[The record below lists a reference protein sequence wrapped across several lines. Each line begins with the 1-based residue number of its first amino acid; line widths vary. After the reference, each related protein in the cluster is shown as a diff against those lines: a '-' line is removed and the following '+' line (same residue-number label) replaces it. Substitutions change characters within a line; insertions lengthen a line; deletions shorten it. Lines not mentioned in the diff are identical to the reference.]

1 VNTPEGLGKILPFH
15 YNNAMFPV
23 RHNHPAKM
31 AWDLIILATVLA
43 FVFIITY
50 KMVFHAFRADAVYY
64 SLNFLFF
71 LDLCAGFVTKVKN
84 GHRRLDT
91 LREIRAHYLRSWF
104 TVDLLAFF
112 PFELIPVAIFGGV
125 PTDPTMFTIYL
136 SLQSL
141 TLIKLVKA
149 VRIFQELTE
158 AFGLSP
164 AVKRLVSFGY
174 WFSQA
179 IHLMAMGW
187 ILIGA
192 SEAARAPFDQ
202 YLRSFY
208 WVTTTIAT
216 IGYGDYYPN
225 HDSNLQIVYTIV
237 VEIFGVGM
245 YTFVIANVSSLVANL
260 DVARSAYQ
268 RHMEEVNS
276 YLRAQKVPFELQE
289 RVRDYYSYLW
299 EQKKSVTS
307 RTVVEDLPP
316 SLSLEI
322 LMHENRALVDKV
334 EVFMGADEVFIREAV
349 QRLRPRVFL
358 PREYI
363 VRQGE
368 YGDSMYFLTLGD
380 LDVLV
385 DEHQVARLGPGSV
398 FGEAALVTEDRRNA
412 SVRALTYGTGYQ
424 LSKHDFN
431 ELREKYPE
439 FDERVKHIVD
449 DRKKK

>member
-1 VNTPEGLGKILPFH
+1 MLPTI
-15 YNNAMFPV
+15 
-23 RHNHPAKM
+23 RHNHPAKL
-31 AWDLIILATVLA
+31 AWDLIILATVMA
-43 FVFIITY
+43 FVFLITY
-50 KMVFHAFRADAVYY
+50 KMVFHTFQADEFYY
-64 SLNFLFF
+64 GLNFLFF
-71 LDLCAGFVTKVKN
+71 LDLCAGFITRVKE

-91 LREIRAHYLRSWF
+91 PQEIRRHYLRSWF
-104 TVDLLAFF
+104 TIDLLAFF
-112 PFELIPVAIFGGV
+112 PFELIPVAIFGGI
-125 PTDPTMFTIYL
+125 PRDPTWFAVYL
-136 SLQSL
+136 GLQAL
-141 TLIKLVKA
+141 TLVKLVKA
-149 VRIFQELTE
+149 VRIFRELTE

-164 AVKRLVSFGY
+164 AVKRLASFGY

-192 SEAARAPFDQ
+192 AESARPHFDQ

-225 HDSNLQIVYTIV
+225 HDSNLQIMYTIV
-237 VEIFGVGM
+237 VQIFGVGM
-245 YTFVIANVSSLVANL
+245 YTFVIANVSSLVSNI

-268 RHMEEVNS
+268 RHLEEVNS
-276 YLRAQKVPFELQE
+276 YLRAQKVPFDLQE

-307 RTVVEDLPP
+307 RTVVEDLPT

-322 LMHENRALVDKV
+322 LMHQNRSLIEKV
-334 EVFMGADEVFIREAV
+334 EVFQGADEVFIREAI

-368 YGDSMYFLTLGD
+368 YGDCMYFLTSGELE
-380 LDVLV
+380 VLV
-385 DEHQVARLGPGSV
+385 DEHQLARLGPGSV

-412 SVRALTYGTGYQ
+412 SVKALTYGTGYQ

-431 ELREKYPE
+431 ELRSQYPE
-439 FDERVKHIVD
+439 FDERVKQIVEAR
-449 DRKKK
+449 RKK

>member
-1 VNTPEGLGKILPFH
+1 MVLPL
-15 YNNAMFPV
+15 
-23 RHNHPAKM
+23 RHNHPAKL

-43 FVFIITY
+43 FTWLITY
-50 KMVFHAFRADAVYY
+50 KMVFHTFTADGFYY
-64 SLNFLFF
+64 SLNFLFL
-71 LDLCAGFVTKVKN
+71 LDMGAGFVTKVKD

-91 LREIRAHYLRSWF
+91 LPEIRHHYLRSWF
-104 TVDLLAFF
+104 VIDLLAFF
-112 PFELIPVAIFGGV
+112 PFELIPVAIFGHI
-125 PTDPTMFTIYL
+125 PTDPTMFAVYL
-136 SLQSL
+136 GLQSL
-141 TLIKLVKA
+141 TLVKLVKA
-149 VRIFQELTE
+149 VRIFRELTE

-164 AVKRLVSFGY
+164 AVKRLASFAY
-174 WFSQA
+174 WFSQV
-179 IHLMAMGW
+179 IHLMALGW
-187 ILIGA
+187 ILIGGA
-192 SEAARAPFDQ
+192 EGGRPHFDQ

-225 HDSNLQIVYTIV
+225 HDSNLQIVYTIIV
-237 VEIFGVGM
+237 QVFGVGM
-245 YTFVIANVSSLVANL
+245 YTYVIANVSSLVANL

-276 YLRAQKVPFELQE
+276 YLRAQKVPFDLQE

-307 RTVVEDLPP
+307 RTVVEDLPS

-322 LMHENRALVDKV
+322 LMHQNRGLVEKV
-334 EVFMGADEVFIREAV
+334 GVFQGADEVFIREAV

-380 LDVLV
+380 LEVLV
-385 DEHQVARLGPGSV
+385 DEHQVAQLGPGSV

-412 SVRALTYGTGYQ
+412 SIKAITYGTGYQ

-439 FDERVKHIVD
+439 FDERVKHIVEA
-449 DRKKK
+449 RSQKK

>member
-1 VNTPEGLGKILPFH
+1 MTPL
-15 YNNAMFPV
+15 
-23 RHNHPAKM
+23 RHNHPAKI

-43 FVFIITY
+43 FTFLITY
-50 KMVFHAFRADAVYY
+50 KMVFHSFHADAFYY

-71 LDLCAGFVTKVKN
+71 LDLVAGFITKVKD

-91 LREIRAHYLRSWF
+91 FPDIRHHYLRSWF
-104 TVDLLAFF
+104 TIDFLAFF
-112 PFELIPVAIFGGV
+112 PFELIPVALFGKI
-125 PTDPTMFTIYL
+125 PTDPTMFGIYL
-136 SLQSL
+136 ALQSL
-141 TLIKLVKA
+141 TLVKLVKA
-149 VRIFQELTE
+149 VRIFRELTE

-164 AVKRLVSFGY
+164 AVTRLASFGY
-174 WFSQA
+174 WFIQA

-192 SEAARAPFDQ
+192 SEGTRPPFDQ

-216 IGYGDYYPN
+216 IGYGDYFPN
-225 HDSNLQIVYTIV
+225 HDSNLQIVYAIV
-237 VEIFGVGM
+237 VETLGVAM
-245 YTFVIANVSSLVANL
+245 YTFLIANVSSLVANL

-276 YLRAQKVPFELQE
+276 YLRAQKVPFDLQE

-307 RTVVEDLPP
+307 RTVVEDLPS

-322 LMHENRALVDKV
+322 LMHQNRSLVEKV
-334 EVFMGADEVFIREAV
+334 EVFQGADEVFIREAV

-368 YGDSMYFLTLGD
+368 YGDSMYFLTLGE
-380 LDVLV
+380 LEVLV
-385 DEHQVARLGPGSV
+385 DEDRIAQLGPGSV

-412 SVRALTYGTGYQ
+412 SIKALTYGTGYQ

-431 ELREKYPE
+431 ELRTKYPE
-439 FDERVKHIVD
+439 FDERVKQIVAA
-449 DRKKK
+449 RSQK

>member
-1 VNTPEGLGKILPFH
+1 
-15 YNNAMFPV
+15 M
-23 RHNHPAKM
+23 RHNHPAKI
-31 AWDLIILATVLA
+31 AWDLTILATVLA
-43 FVFIITY
+43 FVFLITY
-50 KMVFHAFRADAVYY
+50 KMVFHSFQADLFYY
-64 SLNFLFF
+64 SLNFLFL
-71 LDLCAGFVTKVKN
+71 LDMAAGFVTKVKD

-91 LREIRAHYLRSWF
+91 VPEITRHYLRTWF
-104 TVDLLAFF
+104 IVDALAFF
-112 PFELIPVAIFGGV
+112 PFELIPVAIFGHIPSDPFWFGV
-125 PTDPTMFTIYL
+125 YL
-136 SLQSL
+136 ALQSL
-141 TLIKLVKA
+141 TLVKLVKA
-149 VRIFQELTE
+149 VRIFRELTE

-164 AVKRLVSFGY
+164 AVRRLASFGY

-192 SEAARAPFDQ
+192 AEANRPHFDQ

-225 HDSNLQIVYTIV
+225 HESNVQLMYTIV
-237 VEIFGVGM
+237 VQIFGVGM
-245 YTFVIANVSSLVANL
+245 YTFVIANVSSLVSNI

-307 RTVVEDLPP
+307 RTVVEDLPS

-322 LMHENRALVDKV
+322 LMHQNRSLVEKV
-334 EVFMGADEVFIREAV
+334 AVFQGADEVFIREAV
-349 QRLRPRVFL
+349 QLLRPRVFL

-363 VRQGE
+363 VRQGD
-368 YGDSMYFLTLGD
+368 YGDCMYFLTLGE
-380 LDVLV
+380 LEVLV
-385 DEHQVARLGPGSV
+385 DENQVARLGPGSV
-398 FGEAALVTEDRRNA
+398 FGEAALVTDDRRNA
-412 SVRALTYGTGYQ
+412 SVKALSYGTGYQ
-424 LSKHDFN
+424 LSKHDFL
-431 ELREKYPE
+431 ELRSKYPE
-439 FDERVKHIVD
+439 FDERVKTIVANRA
-449 DRKKK
+449 RKT

>member
-1 VNTPEGLGKILPFH
+1 MFLPL
-15 YNNAMFPV
+15 
-23 RHNHPAKM
+23 RHNHPAKI
-31 AWDLIILATVLA
+31 AWDLIILATVL
-43 FVFIITY
+43 VFTFPTTY
-50 KMVFHAFRADAVYY
+50 RMVFHSFRPDLFYF

-71 LDLCAGFVTKVKN
+71 LDLIAGFITKVKS

-91 LREIRAHYLRSWF
+91 LPEIRRHYLGSWF

-112 PFELIPVAIFGGV
+112 PFELVPFAIFGGV
-125 PTDPTMFTIYL
+125 PSDPGLFVVFLT
-136 SLQSL
+136 LQSL

-149 VRIFQELTE
+149 IRIFRELTE

-164 AVKRLVSFGY
+164 GVTRLAGTAFWVA
-174 WFSQA
+174 QI
-179 IHLMAMGW
+179 IHFMALGW

-192 SEAARAPFDQ
+192 AEANRSHFDQ
-202 YLRSFY
+202 YIRSLY

-225 HDSNLQIVYTIV
+225 HDSNLQIFFTIG
-237 VEIFGVGM
+237 VELFGVGM
-245 YTFVIANVSSLVANL
+245 YTYVIANVTSLVSNL

-299 EQKKSVTS
+299 EQKKSITS

-322 LMHENRALVDKV
+322 LMHQNRTLLEKV
-334 EVFMGADEVFIREAV
+334 EVFQGADEVFIREAV
-349 QRLRPRVFL
+349 QKLRPRVFV

-368 YGDSMYFLTLGD
+368 YGDSMYFLTLGE
-380 LDVLV
+380 LEVLV
-385 DEHQVARLGPGSV
+385 DEHQVVKLGPGSV
-398 FGEAALVTEDRRNA
+398 FGEAALVTDDRRNA
-412 SVRALTYGTGYQ
+412 SVKALTYGTGYQ

-431 ELREKYPE
+431 ELRSKYRE
-439 FDERVKHIVD
+439 FDESVRKIVAK
-449 DRKKK
+449 RAGT

>member
-1 VNTPEGLGKILPFH
+1 MV
-15 YNNAMFPV
+15 FPL
-23 RHNHPAKM
+23 RHNHPAKV
-31 AWDLIILATVLA
+31 AWDLVILATVL
-43 FVFIITY
+43 VFTFLITY
-50 KMVFHAFRADAVYY
+50 RMVFHTFHADGVYY
-64 SLNFLFF
+64 SLNLLLL
-71 LDLCAGFVTKVKN
+71 LDLGAGFVTRVKV

-91 LREIRAHYLRSWF
+91 FSSIRAHYLKSWF

-125 PTDPTMFTIYL
+125 PTDPVLFQVYL
-136 SLQSL
+136 GLQAL
-141 TLIKLVKA
+141 TLVKLVKA
-149 VRIFQELTE
+149 VRLFGELAE
-158 AFGLSP
+158 ALGLSP
-164 AVKRLVSFGY
+164 AVKRLLSFGY
-174 WFSQA
+174 WFLMA

-192 SEAARAPFDQ
+192 AEAGRPHADQ
-202 YLRSFY
+202 YLRSVY

-216 IGYGDYYPN
+216 IGYGDYAPN

-237 VEIFGVGM
+237 VQLFGVGM
-245 YTFVIANVSSLVANL
+245 YTFVIANVSSLVANI
-260 DVARSAYQ
+260 DVARTAYQ

-276 YLRAQKVPFELQE
+276 YLKAQKVPAELQE

-307 RTVVEDLPP
+307 RTVVEDLPS

-322 LMHENRALVDKV
+322 LLHQNRSLVEKV
-334 EVFMGADEVFIREAV
+334 EVFDGADEVFIREAV

-368 YGDSMYFLTLGD
+368 YGDSMYFLTLGE
-380 LDVLV
+380 LEVLV
-385 DEHQVARLGPGSV
+385 DEEPVARLGAGSV

-412 SVRALTYGTGYQ
+412 SVKALSYGTGYQ

-431 ELREKYPE
+431 ELRTQYPE
-439 FDERVKHIVD
+439 FDERVKNIVLA
-449 DRKKK
+449 RQSKKLSP